1 MVSLN
6 KNLEEI
12 IAGLEG
18 VRDEVH
24 HVAEVGAAE
33 AEARLAAH
41 HYTGD
46 AKVTLTHGKKDSFV
60 NLEDPAALSIEF
72 GGYNHWAKRRLPGL
86 YIITGAMNVRKGGW
100 GAS

>member
-1 MVSLN
+1 MAVVLY

-12 IAGLEG
+12 VASMPG

-41 HYTGD
+41 HHTGN
-46 AKVTLTHGKKDSFV
+46 AKVTLTHGDKDSFV

-72 GGYNHWAKRRLPGL
+72 GGYNVWARRRLPGM
-86 YIITGAMNVRKGGW
+86 YIITGALDIRKAGW
-100 GAS
+100 GG